1 MTASVTFE
9 QKHNKVTVQELL
21 MRTRKFSLDMIFMF
35 KALPKTV
42 EAQVIGKQLL
52 RSATSVTAN
61 YRAACRGRSTREFIA
76 KLTIVV
82 EEADESLMWLE
93 MLEDAKIC
101 TDQEITRLKQE
112 ARELLFIFSASRK
125 SAKINLGNKLKST
138 NQQIK
143 K

>member
-1 MTASVTFE
+1 M
-9 QKHNKVTVQELL
+9 TVQELQK
-21 MRTRKFSLDMIFMF
+21 RTRKFSLDMIFMF

-42 EAQVIGKQLL
+42 EAQIIGKQLL
-52 RSATSVTAN
+52 RSATSVSAN
-61 YRAACRGRSTREFIA
+61 YHAACRGRSTPEFIA
-76 KLTIVV
+76 KLSIVV

-93 MLEDAKIC
+93 MLEEAKIC
-101 TDQEITRLKQE
+101 TGPEVTRLKQE

-125 SAKINLGNKLKST
+125 SAKVNLENKLKST